1 MQIPHIE
8 NRKQKERKNKMK
20 NKADFA
26 FYTDNGK
33 KLKEF
38 RSKEEKIEVKE
49 GTKVIS
55 SLAFCTP
62 NAKEIVLPD
71 SVEVVQTYAFENCRN
86 LQKVVFGKGIK
97 RIYPDI
103 FRGCDNLSEIEF
115 AVDKDPDFVF
125 EGGDTNGRAA
135 LRLGLTQFLIHLT
148 VRSQSA
154 LTLLRN
160 SDYNFQLY
168 DSLTEKFLKT
178 KIPQMTIKI
187 TAGEKSLRLPVHVP
201 KYKDYMLDDI
211 LRDWLKEIY
220 SSAFYDR
227 LSLLTSLVEDSDANY
242 ALALELYLLDGDRN
256 ALKYLKASTYSEMI
270 HICESGKYEMVKN
283 ILELEFFTATE
294 LKSLIQYLSENNMTE
309 AMAYVMEYVKKGRF
323 KVDFSL

>member
-1 MQIPHIE
+1 
-8 NRKQKERKNKMK
+8 MK

-49 GTKVIS
+49 GTKVIGS
-55 SLAFCTP
+55 FAFRTP
-62 NAKEIVLPD
+62 NVKEIVLPD
-71 SVEVVQTYAFENCRN
+71 SVEVVQTHAFENCRN
-86 LQKVVFGKGIK
+86 LQKIVFGKGIK
-97 RIYPDI
+97 RIFPGI

-115 AVDKDPDFVF
+115 VGDKAPDFKY
-125 EGGDTNGRAA
+125 ENGDTSGRAA
-135 LRLGLTQFLIHLT
+135 LLLGLTEFISHLNIKPKL
-148 VRSQSA
+148 A
-154 LTLLRN
+154 LTLLHD

-168 DSLTEKFLKT
+168 DSLTERFLRT

-187 TAGEKSLRLPVHVP
+187 TNGEKSLRIPSVLP
-201 KYKDYMLDDI
+201 KYKDYALDDI

-227 LSLLTSLVEDSDANY
+227 LSILTSLVEDSDANY

-270 HICESGKYEMVKN
+270 HICESGKYEMVKD
-283 ILELEFFTATE
+283 ILELDFFTETE

-309 AMAYVMEYVKKGRF
+309 AMAYVMEYVKKGNF